1 MFRFVSVGIDMVSI
15 AVVLIPVMFILYD
28 TCLKQCD
35 LGKRLLLLFFAFY
48 LSAVCSVTGI
58 PAVNSLRME
67 PDFNLIPF
75 LDVINGP
82 VAYVKNSVLNIA
94 LFIPLGFLLPVIW
107 KDKYSSLKRVFL
119 IGFCISAVIEVLQ
132 IFTYRLTDVDDLIT
146 NSAGAMLGYGLAKL
160 YENRRQR
167 QDMVKG
173 RIHLREDVSRRY
185 EPYLIIFIV
194 FLIMFLIQPLIAGNM
209 WESILESAWWQ
220 KIK

>member
-1 MFRFVSVGIDMVSI
+1 MFRFVSVGIDMVST

-58 PAVNSLRME
+58 PAVNSLRIE

-75 LDVINGP
+75 FDIINGP
-82 VAYVKNSVLNIA
+82 AAYVKNTVLNIA

-107 KDKYSSLKRVFL
+107 EGRYRSLKKVL
-119 IGFCISAVIEVLQ
+119 LTGLGVSAGIEVLQ

-146 NSAGAMLGYGLAKL
+146 NTVGAMLGYGLAKL
-160 YENRRQR
+160 YKNRRQR
-167 QDMVKG
+167 QDIVKG
-173 RIHLREDVSRRY
+173 RIPLREDASRRY
-185 EPYLIIFIV
+185 EPYLVTGIV
-194 FLIMFLIQPLIAGNM
+194 LLIMFLAQPLIAGNI
-209 WESILESAWWQ
+209 WESILDSAWWQ